1 MTTERRVIFV
11 PDDYWT
17 NPPKENTVS
26 INPHHAADLRRA
38 GVFIKH
44 HLNGDETGVNVVL
57 QEVNEAGRT
66 GPFAH
71 ALLVTLA
78 VVSKRL
84 LTEVGMHAFGEGL
97 ATVADAHYD
106 PGNMIPEH
114 WRRAARLAIAYE
126 HGDHDQTAQVVWET
140 SNITPTLLGLI
151 DLHTMLIPSISTTT
165 GMQIVDNG
173 ISTLVGIEAEGH

>member
-44 HLNGDETGVNVVL
+44 HLNGDETGVNVIL
-57 QEVNEAGRT
+57 SEVNDTGRT

-71 ALLVTLA
+71 CLMVTLA

-84 LTEVGMHAFGEGL
+84 LTEAGMLAFGEGL
-97 ATVADAHYD
+97 ATVADAQYD
-106 PGNMIPEH
+106 PGKLIPDA

-126 HGDHDQTAQVVWET
+126 RGDHDEANRVVCET
-140 SNITPTLLGLI
+140 DNITPTLLGLI
-151 DLHTMLIPSISTTT
+151 DVHTMLVPSISTAT